1 MTHSTHAALTAA
13 LTARWPEHRVAPSLS
28 RIAALMHLLGDPHL
42 AVPVIQV
49 AGTNGKGSTAIM
61 IETLLRAAG
70 LRTGR
75 FASPHL
81 SDVRERISI
90 DGEPISEQRFDE
102 VWRDIEPYVAMV
114 DEQQLDGVAMTFFEV
129 ITGMA
134 YAAFADAPVDV
145 AVMEVGLG
153 GRWDAT
159 SVADPAVAVVT
170 PIGMDHIHILG
181 STLAEIAGEKA
192 GIIKEGSRAVLA
204 GQDPEAA
211 RVLLQRAMDVGASIA
226 VEGPDFGLLERQLA
240 VGGQV
245 LRLDSAGGPVGDVFL
260 PLYGEHMGRNA
271 ALAVA
276 AVEAFLGSQPLNP
289 DIIVEGLG
297 AVEAPARLEQVRT
310 SPPILLDTAHN
321 PPAARATIDALAEAY
336 AFDPLVGVVAMM
348 QDKDADEVLTI
359 FAEQMQHV
367 VITTVSSTDRGRSV
381 EDLAAVAE
389 SVFPPQQVHRAP
401 GMAEALDIAVMLADT
416 LGMNGGVLVAGSVI
430 AAGEARDLLT
440 ARGDE

>member
-1 MTHSTHAALTAA
+1 M
-13 LTARWPEHRVAPSLS
+13 
-28 RIAALMHLLGDPHL
+28 
-42 AVPVIQV
+42 
-49 AGTNGKGSTAIM
+49 GTWRT
-61 IETLLRAAG
+61 AG
-70 LRTGR
+70 LASRGR
-75 FASPHL
+75 RLL
-81 SDVRERISI
+81 SAA
-90 DGEPISEQRFDE
+90 
-102 VWRDIEPYVAMV
+102 VAIV
-114 DEQQLDGVAMTFFEV
+114 LGVAFLAASLALLT
-129 ITGMA
+129 TAQRGME
-134 YAAFADAPVDV
+134 D
-145 AVMEVGLG
+145 
-153 GRWDAT
+153 
-159 SVADPAVAVVT
+159 
-170 PIGMDHIHILG
+170 
-181 STLAEIAGEKA
+181 
-192 GIIKEGSRAVLA
+192 
-204 GQDPEAA
+204 
-211 RVLLQRAMDVGASIA
+211 
-226 VEGPDFGLLERQLA
+226 
-240 VGGQV
+240 
-245 LRLDSAGGPVGDVFL
+245 
-260 PLYGEHMGRNA
+260 
-271 ALAVA
+271 AVA

-336 AFDPLVGVVAMM
+336 SFDPLVGVVAMM

-367 VITTVSSTDRGRSV
+367 VVTTVSSTTRGRSV